1 MIAFFAVAAVL
12 LFVALGVVLRHR
24 RTAHRRVQA
33 GDIRDRA
40 AEQSHTVGQREAL
53 AEETAAQARVA
64 QAEGDAKTAHA
75 AGLKHQAQ
83 ALRSDA
89 ATARDDV
96 KKGFRTRRHDRSG
109 LANPRHTGRRHR
121 NPRNTARNARRHARP
136 ATDAQSWVTM
146 QAADAPDAVVTRL
159 VVLPGAD
166 HAEGIRT

>member
-1 MIAFFAVAAVL
+1 MAISTIIVIVLFAVAAVL
-12 LFVALGVVLRHR
+12 LVVALGVVLRRR

-89 ATARDDV
+89 ATARGDV
-96 KKGFRTRRHDRSG
+96 KKDFERADTIDPDFQTHDASGQETGTRET
-109 LANPRHTGRRHR
+109 P
-121 NPRNTARNARRHARP
+121 P
-136 ATDAQSWVTM
+136 AT
-146 QAADAPDAVVTRL
+146 
-159 VVLPGAD
+159 PGD
-166 HAEGIRT
+166 TQGPRPIRRAG

>member
-1 MIAFFAVAAVL
+1 MAISTIIVIAFFAVAAVL
-12 LFVALGVVLRHR
+12 LFVALGVVVRRR

-96 KKGFRTRRHDRSG
+96 KKDFERADTIDPDSQTHDTPGQDTGTRETPPGTPGDTHG
-109 LANPRHTGRRHR
+109 PRPMRR
-121 NPRNTARNARRHARP
+121 A
-136 ATDAQSWVTM
+136 
-146 QAADAPDAVVTRL
+146 
-159 VVLPGAD
+159 G
-166 HAEGIRT
+166 

>member
-1 MIAFFAVAAVL
+1 MATSTIIVITFFAVAAVL

-96 KKGFRTRRHDRSG
+96 KKDFERADTIDPDSQTHDTPGQDTGTRETQPRTPGDTHGPRPMRRAG
-109 LANPRHTGRRHR
+109 
-121 NPRNTARNARRHARP
+121 
-136 ATDAQSWVTM
+136 
-146 QAADAPDAVVTRL
+146 
-159 VVLPGAD
+159 
-166 HAEGIRT
+166 

>member
-1 MIAFFAVAAVL
+1 MATSTLIVIALFAVAAVL
-12 LFVALGVVLRHR
+12 LFVVLGVVLRNR

-40 AEQSHTVGQREAL
+40 TEQSHTVGQREAL
-53 AEETAAQARVA
+53 AEEAAAQARVA

-96 KKGFRTRRHDRSG
+96 KTEFERADTIDPDSQTHDASGEDTRGTAPGTPGDRHG
-109 LANPRHTGRRHR
+109 PRPMRR
-121 NPRNTARNARRHARP
+121 A
-136 ATDAQSWVTM
+136 
-146 QAADAPDAVVTRL
+146 
-159 VVLPGAD
+159 G
-166 HAEGIRT
+166 

>member
-1 MIAFFAVAAVL
+1 MAISTIIVIASIAVAAVL

-89 ATARDDV
+89 ATARADV
-96 KKGFRTRRHDRSG
+96 KKDFERADTIDPDSQTHDTPEEDTGTRETPGDTHG
-109 LANPRHTGRRHR
+109 PRPMRR
-121 NPRNTARNARRHARP
+121 A
-136 ATDAQSWVTM
+136 
-146 QAADAPDAVVTRL
+146 
-159 VVLPGAD
+159 G
-166 HAEGIRT
+166 